1 MTRKEALSSI
11 LQRAE
16 RAGWAGADPYDG
28 LHSVV
33 GGLAIPF
40 GPPARLLVTQS
51 ALRLPWLRP
60 LLGPRGSVNPKG
72 LALFLGAVVRGREA
86 LGEERAGALARVLVR
101 ELESRAQSVAGGTA
115 WGYPFPWQS
124 RFFYAPAGTPNA
136 VVTSTVGWHLLAAAD
151 AFGDATARSLAE
163 GAARF
168 LKAGLHWSE
177 IDSRSAA
184 VSYTPLDRTRI
195 VNVSGLVAR
204 LLARFGSREPAER
217 LARYILDS
225 QLENGCWPYA
235 PDRRGR
241 WEDSFHTGFLLESL
255 LHLRRDGVDI
265 PTEPLRRGFASYRR
279 FFDADGGARLY
290 ATPGA
295 VHDAHSAA
303 QGMVTYAAAA
313 DEPASASF
321 LNDDPALMADTI
333 SDWAMRA
340 LWIPARG
347 YFAYRSRGGVRDERD
362 FTRWVQAWLALGL
375 ATVEAMRLTR
385 REPAGA
391 EALGRR
397 VEVA

>member
-28 LHSVV
+28 LHSVA
-33 GGLAIPF
+33 GGLAIPL

-136 VVTSTVGWHLLAAAD
+136 VVTSTAGWHLLAAAE
-151 AFGDATARSLAE
+151 AFGDATARTLAE

-168 LKAGLHWSE
+168 LQAGLHWSE
-177 IDSRSAA
+177 IDSKSAA

-204 LLARFGSREPAER
+204 FLARLGSREPAER

-313 DEPASASF
+313 SVRDGSAISGAEPA
-321 LNDDPALMADTI
+321 TI
-333 SDWAMRA
+333 ATAIAEWAMKT
-340 LWIPARG
+340 LWIPEQARFG
-347 YFAYRSRGGVRDERD
+347 YRWNQGRLDDRD
-362 FTRWVQAWLALGL
+362 FARWVQAWLALGL
-375 ATVEAMRLTR
+375 AEVSALEAVEDSPRAAV
-385 REPAGA
+385 AGA
-391 EALGRR
+391 
-397 VEVA
+397 

>member
-28 LHSVV
+28 LDSTV
-33 GGLAIPF
+33 GRLAVPL
-40 GPPARLLVTQS
+40 GPPARIFVIQS

-60 LLGPRGSVNPKG
+60 LLGPRASVNPKG
-72 LALFLGAVVRGREA
+72 LGLFLGAVVRGRMS
-86 LGEERAGALARVLVR
+86 LGEERAAELARLLIR
-101 ELESRAQSVAGGTA
+101 ELESRAQGVAGGTA

-151 AFGDATARSLAE
+151 AFGDSTARRLAE
-163 GAARF
+163 CAGRF
-168 LKAGLHWSE
+168 LQNGLHWSSE
-177 IDSRSAA
+177 ASGGAA
-184 VSYTPLDRTRI
+184 VSYTPLDLTRI

-204 LLARFGSREPAER
+204 LLARLGDRDRAER
-217 LARYILDS
+217 LTRFILAS

-235 PDRRGR
+235 TDRRGR

-255 LHLRRDGVDI
+255 LHLRRDGVEVPD
-265 PTEPLRRGFASYRR
+265 EAMRRGFCSYRR

-290 ATPGA
+290 ASTEA

-303 QGMVTYAAAA
+303 QGIVTYAAAA
-313 DEPASASF
+313 EEPDGASLTGEDASA
-321 LNDDPALMADTI
+321 AARRI
-333 SDWAMRA
+333 ADWAVRA
-340 LWIPARG
+340 LWLPDRG
-347 YFAYRSRGGVRDERD
+347 YFAYRAQGGERDERD
-362 FTRWVQAWLALGL
+362 FTRWVQAWMALGL
-375 ATVEAMRLTR
+375 ASAEAMSASPLRV
-385 REPAGA
+385 AGT
-391 EALGRR
+391 ESQGLG

>member
-1 MTRKEALSSI
+1 MTRKEALSTI
-11 LQRAE
+11 IQRAE

-28 LHSVV
+28 LHSVA
-33 GGLAIPF
+33 GSLAIPF
-40 GPPARLLVTQS
+40 GPPARLLVIQS
-51 ALRLPWLRP
+51 ALRLRWLRP
-60 LLGPRGSVNPKG
+60 LLGPRESVNPKG

-86 LGEERAGALARVLVR
+86 LGEERAGALARTLVR
-101 ELESRAQSVAGGTA
+101 ELEARGQSVAGGTA

-136 VVTSTVGWHLLAAAD
+136 VVTSTVGWHLLAAAE
-151 AFGDATARSLAE
+151 AFGDTTARRLAE

-168 LKAGLHWSE
+168 LQSGLHWTE
-177 IDSRSAA
+177 VGTGAAA
-184 VSYTPLDRTRI
+184 VSYTPLDHTRI

-204 LLARFGSREPAER
+204 LLARLGTREPAER

-265 PTEPLRRGFASYRR
+265 PSEPLRRGFASYRR

-290 ATPGA
+290 AAPGA
-295 VHDAHSAA
+295 VYDAHSAA

-313 DEPASASF
+313 DEPSSDSF
-321 LNDDPALMADTI
+321 LSDDPAAMADSI
-333 SDWAMRA
+333 SDWTMRA
-340 LWIPARG
+340 LWIPTRG
-347 YFAYRSRGGVRDERD
+347 YFAYRSRAGVRDERE
-362 FTRWVQAWLALGL
+362 FTRWVQAWMALGL
-375 ATVEAMRLTR
+375 ATVGAMRLAR
-385 REPAGA
+385 RRPDGA
-391 EALGRR
+391 EAQGRR